1 MKTTYK
7 RLSLFIYLMLLF
19 SITKADETSYQNRFE
34 LLKIPSPENA
44 TLIEN
49 GLTMLKSTAGVPISM
64 ILNTGIWWGVCK
76 ATGFIS
82 GVVSRHQ
89 FTEPQKQELQ
99 AMKTNFCAQL
109 APLIAT
115 TETALAG
122 KVSPWPLPSGLLP
135 LRLVSLALAA
145 YSSYPMHSSI
155 PAAVMT
161 YLTVE
166 ALSQTTASAVST
178 AGINKEEV
186 THITDNYNAYQLYQ
200 YDTLA
205 IFTGILT
212 GSIAHA
218 ALLYRGV
225 TSVKAGFISTISAIV
240 AGVLSSATYRVN
252 AGLNKNFKNAILSSS
267 GHLIGAGSGLLTLIL
282 TRLGASDPL
291 ISKTLMRVAVT
302 ADTLALAGALTG
314 AFNGASI
321 RDRDSVVLGTSIGTS
336 IGTLVGAFAGLGA
349 IFGINRLAQKNF
361 GLAAAGAVA
370 IATTLALINSMSGYA
385 VYGYPLEQSLSKNSQ
400 ILWKKF
406 YAPMEYLSTL
416 FQ

>member
-1 MKTTYK
+1 MKTTHK
-7 RLSLFIYLMLLF
+7 RLSVFIYLMLLF
-19 SITKADETSYQNRFE
+19 SLTKADETFYQNQFE

-76 ATGFIS
+76 TTGFIS

-122 KVSPWPLPSGLLP
+122 KVSPWLLPSGLLL
-135 LRLVSLALAA
+135 LRLSGVALAA
-145 YSSYPMHSSI
+145 YSSYTMHSSI
-155 PAAVMT
+155 PAAIMM
-161 YLTVE
+161 YLTAE
-166 ALSQTTASAVST
+166 ALSQTVASAVST
-178 AGINKEEV
+178 ARINKEGIA
-186 THITDNYNAYQLYQ
+186 HIIDDHYRYKQ
-200 YDTLA
+200 YHMLA

-212 GSIAHA
+212 SSIVYEV
-218 ALLYRGV
+218 LLYRGITPV
-225 TSVKAGFISTISAIV
+225 TAGFISMISAIFV
-240 AGVLSSATYRVN
+240 GVLSSAIYLEN
-252 AGLNKNFKNAILSSS
+252 AGLSKNFKDTILLRSRD
-267 GHLIGAGSGLLTLIL
+267 LIGAGAGLGAILLVKAGSLVSPGTGTLIKALGGAGILAL
-282 TRLGASDPL
+282 TGALTGALNGAFIRNRD
-291 ISKTLMRVAVT
+291 TVAPK
-302 ADTLALAGALTG
+302 ALALAGAG
-314 AFNGASI
+314 AF
-321 RDRDSVVLGTSIGTS
+321 
-336 IGTLVGAFAGLGA
+336 VGAGA

-361 GLAAAGAVA
+361 GLATAGAVA
-370 IATTLALINSMSGYA
+370 IATTLALINSVSGYI
-385 VYGYPLEQSLSKNSQ
+385 VYGYPLEQSLSETSQ
-400 ILWKKF
+400 TLWKKF

>member
-1 MKTTYK
+1 MKTTHK

-19 SITKADETSYQNRFE
+19 SLTKADETSYQNQFE
-34 LLKIPSPENA
+34 FLKIPLENA

-122 KVSPWPLPSGLLP
+122 KVSPWPLPSRSLSI
-135 LRLVSLALAA
+135 LRLEGIAFTAYTLTA
-145 YSSYPMHSSI
+145 YSSYTMHSSI
-155 PAAVMT
+155 VVVMM
-161 YLTVE
+161 YLTAE

-186 THITDNYNAYQLYQ
+186 THIIDNYNAYQLNQ
-200 YDTLA
+200 RIALA
-205 IFTGILT
+205 EASGILS
-212 GSIAHA
+212 GSIVYNS
-218 ALLYRGV
+218 LLYRGATPV
-225 TSVKAGFISTISAIV
+225 MASFISMITAIIS
-240 AGVLSSATYRVN
+240 GVLSSAIYLAN
-252 AGLNKNFKNAILSSS
+252 AGLSKSVEGAIFIS
-267 GHLIGAGSGLLTLIL
+267 AGTEAGLTLGTVTL
-282 TRLGASDPL
+282 ATALVLDRLGTE
-291 ISKTLMRVAVT
+291 TLQRAVSP
-302 ADTLALAGALTG
+302 AVTLALAGSFTGALNGVFIRNRDTVAPKALT
-314 AFNGASI
+314 
-321 RDRDSVVLGTSIGTS
+321 V
-336 IGTLVGAFAGLGA
+336 VGAFVGAGA
-349 IFGINRLAQKNF
+349 ILGINRLAQKNF
-361 GLAAAGAVA
+361 GIAAAGAVA
-370 IATTLALINSMSGYA
+370 IATTLALINSVSGYV
-385 VYGYPLEQSLSKNSQ
+385 VYGYPLEQSLSETSQ
-400 ILWKKF
+400 TLWKKF